1 MDWREG
7 DNDARSRNG
16 IRKIAV
22 GRIQSI
28 WVSTRFFTFNW
39 SRFQP
44 NYTTHTWKSISIY
57 YAYILFLW
65 NFIQTG
71 SGKKK
76 LVQMRL
82 DWRSFVEVSILFK
95 SSDNISIK
103 CSVRMSGVQPV
114 CSTQVITSC
123 TSKWSII
130 IVRWHSHV
138 WMEKIEFIQNTQTCV
153 CGTVCEIARSTE
165 TNREKTH
172 LSFSAL
178 SNIRTPD
185 NTCTICSSS
194 LRGWRRPTTQSILCS
209 IWRYCHR

>member
-1 MDWREG
+1 MRDLGMASEKSQSDEYRAFEYLQDSSHLIG
-7 DNDARSRNG
+7 AVFSR
-16 IRKIAV
+16 ITQR
-22 GRIQSI
+22 
-28 WVSTRFFTFNW
+28 TRGN
-39 SRFQP
+39 Q
-44 NYTTHTWKSISIY
+44 YQYITHIYCFYEISCRR
-57 YAYILFLW
+57 APEW
-65 NFIQTG
+65 
-71 SGKKK
+71 
-76 LVQMRL
+76 VQMSF

-209 IWRYCHR
+209 IWLYCHR